1 MTHYQLDA
9 RNLLCPLPVIKT
21 QNKVKD
27 LLAGDELEILC
38 TDPGVLQDIPVWC
51 RMYGHEI
58 INSKQENL
66 LITIIIGRSEAR
78 RSL

>member
-1 MTHYQLDA
+1 MSYYTLDA

-21 QNKVKD
+21 QNKVKE
-27 LLAGDELEILC
+27 LSFGDELEILC

-58 INSKQENL
+58 ISSSQENL
-66 LITIIIGRSEAR
+66 LITIVIRVGTRD
-78 RSL
+78 